1 MAFSEQKQT
10 KCEFRIVEL
19 RERSFTDTGLLHIE
33 MIQVSDLIS
42 PAIRWIALKTAF
54 ERYAIEL

>member
-42 PAIRWIALKTAF
+42 PAI
-54 ERYAIEL
+54 